1 MLYTLACL
9 MFRVFFVVAVS
20 YVLCRRGV
28 FHEQDQKSV
37 TTLLMKMVVYFT
49 VFMSSQQAFSMEA
62 VQAILFTALYAVI
75 FYAVSIPAVIFLSKR
90 LKLEEAKR
98 KVFVCSIIFCNI
110 TFIGYPILQE
120 LYGNVGLLCAI
131 TFSMIYNV
139 LFYTWGM
146 SYLGDGGCMSLRSML
161 TNKIAIASL
170 LALVMY
176 FLQIK
181 IPEPFSSTFSIIGAM
196 TMPLSM
202 IIIGCNL
209 AHSGIW
215 KIIRDRKLYL
225 ATALRMIVLPAVIC
239 LVMRALGVDPAIV
252 RISTIIAALPSGSMT
267 TIVASEYDCAP
278 DYAANIM
285 VQTMLFMVIALP
297 VWVFIVGL

>member
-9 MFRVFFVVAVS
+9 MFKVFFVVAVS

-28 FHEQDQKSV
+28 FNEQDQKSV

-75 FYAVSIPAVIFLSKR
+75 FYAVSIPTVIFLSKR

-146 SYLGDGGCMSLRSML
+146 SYLGDSGCMSLRSLL

>member
-9 MFRVFFVVAVS
+9 MFKVFFVVAVS

-28 FHEQDQKSV
+28 FNEQDQKSV

-146 SYLGDGGCMSLRSML
+146 SYLGDSGCMSLRSLL

-239 LVMRALGVDPAIV
+239 LVMRALGGDPAIV

>member
-9 MFRVFFVVAVS
+9 MFKVFFVVAVS

-28 FHEQDQKSV
+28 FNEQDQKSV

-146 SYLGDGGCMSLRSML
+146 SYLGDSGCMSLRSLL